1 LISIATR
8 PQISDEILANCGVLI
23 IFKNHM
29 QRGFLCELLN
39 LDEENED
46 YVSIL
51 EEGQC
56 IARVNSVK
64 RPFLL
69 SVPYIQRHWLKRG
82 DINSKNKMIL
92 KKIKENEKIAT
103 EKEVI
108 SRKILE
114 NSKKD
119 TQKNHN
125 KQKFNDMFKEAAEI
139 KYSVDNSFKQGGH
152 NRETFNAE
160 NYRLCLECKSIVEKN
175 DKNCPYCGSYLS

>member
-1 LISIATR
+1 
-8 PQISDEILANCGVLI
+8 
-23 IFKNHM
+23 M

-82 DINSKNKMIL
+82 DINSNNKMIL

-114 NSKKD
+114 KSEKD
-119 TQKNHN
+119 TQKSLN
-125 KQKFNDMFKEAAEI
+125 KQKLNNMFKEAAEI
-139 KYSVDNSFKQGGH
+139 KYSIDNLFNKRGD
-152 NRETFNAE
+152 NKETFSAE
-160 NYRLCLECKSIVEKN
+160 NYRLCLDCNTIVEK
-175 DKNCPYCGSYLS
+175 KAMNCPYCGSNLS